1 MVTSLCICHVD
12 KESRRPIQADWRSA
26 TATELSDWLAIDHK
40 LKFFRILRVYGVFG
54 LVDDDMRTYVD
65 SLEISH

>member
-1 MVTSLCICHVD
+1 MSIKKAADLYTSTCVGH
-12 KESRRPIQADWRSA
+12 WRSA

-54 LVDDDMRTYVD
+54 LGDDDMRTYVD